1 MRHTH
6 TTPHPSRTTRTTR
19 TTPHPSR
26 TTRTTRATLRTLF
39 AALALALL
47 GSSAL
52 VACGDD
58 SDPVAAVPDDADHNT
73 ADVRFATEM
82 IPHHAQALRMVDMAE
97 GRDLTPEA
105 EQLMAGIE
113 AAQTPEIEQMSRWLE
128 EWDQPVPDS
137 SGMGPMGGD
146 ADMGDMDHMGDMLGA
161 MSEEALAEL
170 DGAEGTVFERMWLQ
184 MMIEHHEGAIEM
196 AEVELGEG
204 EHEGTL
210 DLASSIIESQRA
222 EIELMESMLER

>member
-1 MRHTH
+1 MRH
-6 TTPHPSRTTRTTR
+6 TR
-19 TTPHPSR
+19 TTPHP
-26 TTRTTRATLRTLF
+26 TRTTRGSLRTRL
-39 AALALALL
+39 AAAVLALL
-47 GSSAL
+47 GSTAL

-58 SDPVAAVPDDADHNT
+58 SEPVAAVPDGADHNS

-82 IPHHAQALRMVDMAE
+82 IPHHAQALHMVDMAE

-105 EQLMAGIE
+105 EQLMSDIE

-128 EWDQPVPDS
+128 EWDQPVPDT

-146 ADMGDMDHMGDMLGA
+146 MDMDMGDMVGA

-170 DGAEGTVFERMWLQ
+170 EGAEGTVFERMWLQ

-196 AEVELGEG
+196 AEVELDEG
-204 EHEGTL
+204 EHAGTL
-210 DLASSIIESQRA
+210 DLAESIIESQRA

>member
-1 MRHTH
+1 MRH
-6 TTPHPSRTTRTTR
+6 TR
-19 TTPHPSR
+19 TTPHP
-26 TTRTTRATLRTLF
+26 TRTTRGTLPTRL
-39 AALALALL
+39 AAAVLALL
-47 GSSAL
+47 GSTAL

-58 SDPVAAVPDDADHNT
+58 SEPVAAVPDGADHNS

-82 IPHHAQALRMVDMAE
+82 IPHHAHALHMVDMAE

-105 EQLMAGIE
+105 EQLMSDIE

-128 EWDQPVPDS
+128 EWDQPVPDT

-146 ADMGDMDHMGDMLGA
+146 MDMDHMGDMVGA

-170 DGAEGTVFERMWLQ
+170 EGAEGTVFERMWLQ

-196 AEVELGEG
+196 AEVELDEG
-204 EHEGTL
+204 EHAGTL
-210 DLASSIIESQRA
+210 DLAESIIESQRA

>member
-1 MRHTH
+1 MRH
-6 TTPHPSRTTRTTR
+6 PR
-19 TTPHPSR
+19 TTPR
-26 TTRTTRATLRTLF
+26 TTPRSTRRPLR
-39 AALALALL
+39 AALTTTVLLL
-47 GSSAL
+47 GGTTLA
-52 VACGDD
+52 ACGDD
-58 SDPVAAVPDDADHNT
+58 ADPVAAVPEGADHNT

-82 IPHHAQALRMVDMAE
+82 IPHHAQALHMVDMAE

-105 EQLMAGIE
+105 EQLMADIE

-128 EWDQPVPDS
+128 EWDQPVPDT

-146 ADMGDMDHMGDMLGA
+146 MDMDMGDMGGA

-170 DGAEGTVFERMWLQ
+170 EGAEGTVFERMWLQ

-196 AEVELGEG
+196 AEVELDEG
-204 EHEGTL
+204 EHAGTL
-210 DLASSIIESQRA
+210 DLAESIIESQRA

>member
-1 MRHTH
+1 MRH
-6 TTPHPSRTTRTTR
+6 TR
-19 TTPHPSR
+19 TTPHP
-26 TTRTTRATLRTLF
+26 TRTTRGSLRTRL
-39 AALALALL
+39 AAAVLALL
-47 GSSAL
+47 GSTAL

-58 SDPVAAVPDDADHNT
+58 SEPVAAVPDGADHNS

-82 IPHHAQALRMVDMAE
+82 IPHHAQALHMVDMAE

-105 EQLMAGIE
+105 EQLMSDIE

-128 EWDQPVPDS
+128 EWDQPVPDT

-146 ADMGDMDHMGDMLGA
+146 MDMDHMGDMVGA

-170 DGAEGTVFERMWLQ
+170 EGAEGTVFERMWLQ

-196 AEVELGEG
+196 AEVELDEG
-204 EHEGTL
+204 EHAGTL
-210 DLASSIIESQRA
+210 DLAESIIESQRA

>member
-1 MRHTH
+1 MRH
-6 TTPHPSRTTRTTR
+6 TR
-19 TTPHPSR
+19 TTPHP
-26 TTRTTRATLRTLF
+26 TRTTRGTLRTRL
-39 AALALALL
+39 AAAVLALL
-47 GSSAL
+47 GSTAL

-58 SDPVAAVPDDADHNT
+58 SEPVAAVPDGADHNS

-82 IPHHAQALRMVDMAE
+82 IPHHAQALHMVDMAE

-105 EQLMAGIE
+105 EQLMADIE

-128 EWDQPVPDS
+128 EWDQPVPDT

-146 ADMGDMDHMGDMLGA
+146 MDMDMGDMVGA

-170 DGAEGTVFERMWLQ
+170 EGAEGTVFERMWLQ

-196 AEVELGEG
+196 AEVELDEG
-204 EHEGTL
+204 EHAGTL
-210 DLASSIIESQRA
+210 DLAESIIESQRA

>member
-1 MRHTH
+1 MH
-6 TTPHPSRTTRTTR
+6 STRTT
-19 TTPHPSR
+19 THPAR
-26 TTRTTRATLRTLF
+26 PALRTRL
-39 AALALALL
+39 AAAVLALL
-47 GSSAL
+47 GSTAL

-58 SDPVAAVPDDADHNT
+58 SEPVAAVPDGADHNT

-82 IPHHAQALRMVDMAE
+82 IPHHAQALHMVDMAE

-105 EQLMAGIE
+105 EQLMSDIE

-128 EWDQPVPDS
+128 EWDQPVPDT

-146 ADMGDMDHMGDMLGA
+146 MDMDHMGDMVGA

-170 DGAEGTVFERMWLQ
+170 EGAEGTVFERMWLQ

-196 AEVELGEG
+196 AEVELDEG
-204 EHEGTL
+204 EHAGTL
-210 DLASSIIESQRA
+210 DLAESIIESQRA

>member
-1 MRHTH
+1 MRH
-6 TTPHPSRTTRTTR
+6 TR
-19 TTPHPSR
+19 TTPHAS
-26 TTRTTRATLRTLF
+26 RTTRATLRTRF

-47 GSSAL
+47 GSTAL

-58 SDPVAAVPDDADHNT
+58 SEPIAAVPDDADHNT

-97 GRDLTPEA
+97 GRDLTPQA
-105 EQLMAGIE
+105 EQLMADIE
-113 AAQTPEIEQMSRWLE
+113 AAQAPEIEQMSRWLE

-146 ADMGDMDHMGDMLGA
+146 MDMDHMGDMLGA
-161 MSEEALAEL
+161 MSEESLAEL

-196 AEVELGEG
+196 AEVEVDEG
-204 EHEGTL
+204 EHAGAR
-210 DLASSIIESQRA
+210 DLAAAIIESQRA
-222 EIELMESMLER
+222 EIELMESMLGR

>member
-1 MRHTH
+1 MRH
-6 TTPHPSRTTRTTR
+6 TR
-19 TTPHPSR
+19 TTPHP
-26 TTRTTRATLRTLF
+26 TRTTRGTLRTRL
-39 AALALALL
+39 AAAVLALL
-47 GSSAL
+47 GSTAL

-58 SDPVAAVPDDADHNT
+58 SEPVAAVPDGADHNS

-82 IPHHAQALRMVDMAE
+82 IPHHAQALHMVDMAE

-105 EQLMAGIE
+105 EQLMSDIE

-128 EWDQPVPDS
+128 EWDQPVPDT

-146 ADMGDMDHMGDMLGA
+146 MDMDHMGDMVGA

-170 DGAEGTVFERMWLQ
+170 EGAEGTVFERMWLQ

-196 AEVELGEG
+196 AEVELDEG
-204 EHEGTL
+204 EHAGTL
-210 DLASSIIESQRA
+210 DLAESIIESQRA

>member
-1 MRHTH
+1 MRH
-6 TTPHPSRTTRTTR
+6 TR
-19 TTPHPSR
+19 TTPHP
-26 TTRTTRATLRTLF
+26 TRTTRGTLRTRL
-39 AALALALL
+39 AAAVLALL
-47 GSSAL
+47 GSTAL

-58 SDPVAAVPDDADHNT
+58 SEPVAAVPDGADHNS

-82 IPHHAQALRMVDMAE
+82 IPHHAQALHMVDMAE

-105 EQLMAGIE
+105 EQLMADIE

-128 EWDQPVPDS
+128 EWDQPVPDT

-146 ADMGDMDHMGDMLGA
+146 MDMDHMGDMVGA

-170 DGAEGTVFERMWLQ
+170 EGAEGTVFERMWLQ

-196 AEVELGEG
+196 AEVELDEG
-204 EHEGTL
+204 EHAGTL
-210 DLASSIIESQRA
+210 DLAESIIESQRA

>member
-1 MRHTH
+1 MRH
-6 TTPHPSRTTRTTR
+6 TR
-19 TTPHPSR
+19 TTPHP
-26 TTRTTRATLRTLF
+26 TRTTRGTLRTRL
-39 AALALALL
+39 AAAVLALL
-47 GSSAL
+47 GSTAL

-58 SDPVAAVPDDADHNT
+58 SEPVAAVPDGADHNS

-82 IPHHAQALRMVDMAE
+82 IPHHAQALHMVDMAE
-97 GRDLTPEA
+97 GRDLPPEA
-105 EQLMAGIE
+105 EQLMSDIE

-128 EWDQPVPDS
+128 EWDQPVPDT

-146 ADMGDMDHMGDMLGA
+146 MDMDHMGDMVGA

-170 DGAEGTVFERMWLQ
+170 EGAEGTVFERMWLQ

-196 AEVELGEG
+196 AEVELDEG
-204 EHEGTL
+204 EHAGTL
-210 DLASSIIESQRA
+210 DLAESIIESQRA

>member
-1 MRHTH
+1 MRH
-6 TTPHPSRTTRTTR
+6 TR
-19 TTPHPSR
+19 TTPHP
-26 TTRTTRATLRTLF
+26 TRTTRGSLRTRL
-39 AALALALL
+39 AAAVLALL
-47 GSSAL
+47 GSTAL

-58 SDPVAAVPDDADHNT
+58 SEPVAAVPDGADHNS

-82 IPHHAQALRMVDMAE
+82 IPHHAQALHMVDMAE

-105 EQLMAGIE
+105 EQLMADIE

-128 EWDQPVPDS
+128 EWDQPVPDT

-146 ADMGDMDHMGDMLGA
+146 MDMDMGDMVGA

-170 DGAEGTVFERMWLQ
+170 EGAEGTVFERMWLQ

-196 AEVELGEG
+196 AEVELDEG
-204 EHEGTL
+204 EHAGTL
-210 DLASSIIESQRA
+210 DLAESIIESQRA